1 MPRTEC
7 TCTWGSFRRH
17 SSRAT
22 LLSLFHSAS
31 AARQRRRPSV
41 ASMCAG
47 ARGLLAVA
55 AYLRSYA
62 SSASSHRFSF
72 SYHDSYASAGRV
84 LARVAREH
92 THVIFSQYV
101 AGTNRRHINSEHG
114 TVMADTGTRA
124 YIKFAVGVK
133 PI

>member
-1 MPRTEC
+1 MHLHVGVVPPPLVPRHVAE
-7 TCTWGSFRRH
+7 
-17 SSRAT
+17 
-22 LLSLFHSAS
+22 LVPL
-31 AARQRRRPSV
+31 RQRSQAAQAAKGRVDVRRRARV
-41 ASMCAG
+41 AG
-47 ARGLLAVA
+47 GRGVLALVGVERLVPPVQLLVPR
-55 AYLRSYA
+55 LLCIR
-62 SSASSHRFSF
+62 R
-72 SYHDSYASAGRV
+72 GV

-133 PI
+133 PILNHL